1 MDFKDINIDVQ
12 NKIVDILNNHIA
24 AVVGILKEDKF
35 LEPMMRINAND
46 SKDTL
51 ISLVSEDGSI
61 DVDRALET
69 SINRLKVT
77 EFNYALFSYSTQIGL
92 SSTKV
97 MDALKTYIFLK
108 DGLTVA
114 FYTPYEFKGLFK
126 KNINIERTLLDEVNE
141 NIFE

>member
-92 SSTKV
+92 SPTKI
-97 MDALKTYIFLK
+97 MDALKTYIFIK

-126 KNINIERTLLDEVNE
+126 KNINIERTLLAEVIE

>member
-1 MDFKDINIDVQ
+1 MDFKDINIDAQ

-92 SSTKV
+92 SPTKI
-97 MDALKTYIFLK
+97 MDALKTYIFIK

-126 KNINIERTLLDEVNE
+126 KNINIERTLLAEVIE

>member
-1 MDFKDINIDVQ
+1 MNFKDINIDVQ

-35 LEPMMRINAND
+35 LEPMMRINTNEPN
-46 SKDTL
+46 DTL

-61 DVDRALET
+61 DVDKALEA

-77 EFNYALFSYSTQIGL
+77 EFNYALFSYSTQIGF
-92 SSTKV
+92 SPTKI
-97 MDALKTYIFLK
+97 MDALKTYIFIK

-126 KNINIERTLLDEVNE
+126 KNINIERTLLAEVIE